1 MTQASAIQLK
11 SAGGNEPPTHVA
23 IIMDGNGRWAKARN
37 LPRFAG
43 HQRGAE
49 TVKKIVRAAAEAG
62 VSYLT
67 LYGFSSENWKRPKDE
82 VKGLMGLLKFYL
94 RNEINYL
101 HKNGVRLLM
110 IGDRERLGPDITKL
124 IEEAEAYTAENTSV
138 TLVIALSYGGRDE
151 ITESVRALAYRVAA
165 GELNPVDINQ
175 ESVGDGLLTSGIPD
189 PDLLIRTSGE
199 KRISNFLL
207 WQAAYSE
214 LIFVDTLWPDFSK
227 EDFDAALL
235 EFIGRERRY
244 GNISG

>member
-1 MTQASAIQLK
+1 
-11 SAGGNEPPTHVA
+11 
-23 IIMDGNGRWAKARN
+23 
-37 LPRFAG
+37 
-43 HQRGAE
+43 
-49 TVKKIVRAAAEAG
+49 
-62 VSYLT
+62 
-67 LYGFSSENWKRPKDE
+67 
-82 VKGLMGLLKFYL
+82 LLKFYL